1 MGDHFEV
8 LDEGGLMAP
17 LDSSTIKSNL
27 SVPGIQ
33 GCHENDP
40 YKFRNELPLH
50 MSVCQHQHSFGASLN
65 PEAGPKGIMVLT
77 YRGGGHFE
85 ALDEGVLLVLLD
97 PRYTHVGFNH
107 ISVQVWNVLNNY
119 FLTFQ
124 GVTAISP
131 R

>member
-1 MGDHFEV
+1 
-8 LDEGGLMAP
+8 
-17 LDSSTIKSNL
+17 
-27 SVPGIQ
+27 
-33 GCHENDP
+33 
-40 YKFRNELPLH
+40 
-50 MSVCQHQHSFGASLN
+50 
-65 PEAGPKGIMVLT
+65 MVLT

-124 GVTAISP
+124 GVTAKLQ